1 MATSVS
7 ILCVIICKTSRQE
20 KKKTAIAASFMS
32 VSLVSSSF
40 LFQNLVDSTKQKGNL
55 LINGCF
61 FSGKSRRDVPDP
73 CPDSCILILWREGGT
88 GKFLA
93 GKTHH
98 VGEEHEYKAANMWLW
113 AQCQRPSA

>member
-1 MATSVS
+1 
-7 ILCVIICKTSRQE
+7 
-20 KKKTAIAASFMS
+20 MS

-73 CPDSCILILWREGGT
+73 CPDPDTVEGKWYREIPRWENTPHGG
-88 GKFLA
+88 GA
-93 GKTHH
+93 
-98 VGEEHEYKAANMWLW
+98 
-113 AQCQRPSA
+113 

>member
-1 MATSVS
+1 MAASVG
-7 ILCVIICKTSRQE
+7 ILCVIISKTSGQE
-20 KKKTAIAASFMS
+20 KKTAIAASFMS
-32 VSLVSSSF
+32 VSLVSSF

-73 CPDSCILILWREGGT
+73 CPDSCILILWMDGGT

-98 VGEEHEYKAANMWLW
+98 VGEEHEYKAANMWFW